1 MQTVTRSILLA
12 LAVSVAATAGPGDRV
27 YSVVKDHS
35 TLRYDV
41 KHKLHE
47 VSAESHEMEGKALL
61 KPDGTVQL
69 MVRAPVAS
77 FRSGDGNR
85 DEHML
90 ETMDAQAYPF
100 VIYKG
105 VAKIQPPASYP
116 ATLDVPITGELDFHG
131 RKHPETV
138 QLKVE
143 MRSATDWHV
152 TGGMS
157 VSLDRYQIERPSL
170 LLIKL
175 EDECKIGL
183 DLQLTGT

>member
-1 MQTVTRSILLA
+1 MTRSILLGLAIA
-12 LAVSVAATAGPGDRV
+12 LAATAAPAAGI
-27 YSVVKDHS
+27 YSVVKEHS

-41 KHKLHE
+41 KHKLHV

-61 KPDGTVQL
+61 KPDGSVQL
-69 MVRAPVAS
+69 MVRAPVTS

-85 DEHML
+85 DEHMQ
-90 ETMDAQAYPF
+90 ETMDAQAFPY
-100 VIYKG
+100 VVYKG
-105 VAKIQPPASYP
+105 VAKIQPPTSYP
-116 ATLDVPITGELDFHG
+116 ATMDVAVAGELDFHG

-152 TGGMS
+152 TGGFII
-157 VSLDRYQIERPSL
+157 SLDKYQVERPSL

-175 EDECKIGL
+175 EDACKIDL
-183 DLQLTGT
+183 DLQLAGA